1 MPPAQFG
8 LDETR
13 LDRIGTAICAAVAL
27 RRERL
32 QHGRL
37 VHMVENTARG
47 CTMHSRFHLG
57 EFRSQV
63 PLIGPLVTWAIDP
76 PDVRRRAVSNA
87 IGLALLRHCCPISTP
102 ATKWIDRCCR
112 KAWLARGQ
120 SALAFPLGAQAVI
133 RPNMIR
139 VILSFLVALLAV
151 PALAQQVS
159 DQPHTRV
166 ELIAQSRA
174 PAPGQPLTLGIKLSP
189 KAGWHT
195 YWINPGDAGAPTRA
209 EWTLPAGAAT
219 PPELQYPVPGTLV
232 VSGLMNHVYEKPSTL
247 VTTLAVPAGLA
258 AGSALPISVKVDW
271 LVCSAEQCVPEAA
284 TLSLPLVVGD
294 GAPDAAMAPQ
304 IADALAALPRP
315 LAATASWAK
324 IRATSGTRLVLSVP
338 MAGLDKIRSAW
349 FFPYGDAVITHVT
362 PQKVTIAGDAL
373 RIETDAGTPGPEGD
387 VTGVLRVEM
396 AGEAPMGFAI
406 IAKEGSVPGPGAA
419 LAASTGGSDQASG
432 GDGSDGGPG
441 LPLILLGA
449 VLGGL
454 ILNIMPCVFPILS
467 LKALALAKGNV
478 GAVQARNEALAYTA
492 GVVLVVTALG
502 GLVLALRAA
511 GSQVGWA
518 FQLQD
523 PRVIAFLLLLVTG
536 IALNLAGLFE
546 ITLTTGNLGQDKARS
561 GGVGGSFFTGALAA
575 FVATPCTGP
584 FMAGALGA
592 ALVLPTVQALSVFA
606 GLGFGLALP
615 FLLIGLVPALRRR
628 LPKPGAWMVR
638 LRAILSVPMFLT
650 ALALAWVLG
659 QQVGVNGMALGI
671 GGTLV
676 FGLFLWW
683 LGSRQ
688 HAGKGLAIPGGL
700 SLATIVAA
708 VLLVPTSAP
717 EGAANAATAAASELN
732 AVKFTPAALA
742 ELRGANKPVFL
753 YMTADWCLT
762 CKVNEK
768 GAMADPAVAASF
780 KAKGITVMEGDW
792 TRNDAAIS
800 AWLAD
805 HKRAGVPV
813 YVYYDGKGGE
823 TELPQILTADTLT
836 SLAV

>member
-1 MPPAQFG
+1 
-8 LDETR
+8 
-13 LDRIGTAICAAVAL
+13 
-27 RRERL
+27 
-32 QHGRL
+32 
-37 VHMVENTARG
+37 
-47 CTMHSRFHLG
+47 
-57 EFRSQV
+57 
-63 PLIGPLVTWAIDP
+63 
-76 PDVRRRAVSNA
+76 
-87 IGLALLRHCCPISTP
+87 
-102 ATKWIDRCCR
+102 
-112 KAWLARGQ
+112 
-120 SALAFPLGAQAVI
+120 
-133 RPNMIR
+133 MIR
-139 VILSFLVALLAV
+139 SLLSIVLALLAV
-151 PALAQQVS
+151 PALAAPVS

-166 ELIAQSRA
+166 ELIAQSSA
-174 PAPGQPLTLGIKLSP
+174 PAPGKALALGIVLTP
-189 KAGWHT
+189 RAGWHT
-195 YWINPGDAGAPTRA
+195 YWLNPGDAGAPTRV
-209 EWTLPAGAAT
+209 EWKLPVGVSA

-232 VSGLMNHVYEKPSTL
+232 VSGLMNHVYEKRNILLTE
-247 VTTLAVPAGLA
+247 LAVPARLA
-258 AGSALPISVKVDW
+258 AGSAFPIAVQVDW
-271 LVCSAEQCVPEAA
+271 LVCSHEQCVPESA

-294 GAPDAAMAPQ
+294 GADDAAMAPQ
-304 IADALAALPRP
+304 IAEGRAALPRP
-315 LAATASWAK
+315 LAATATWA
-324 IRATSGTRLVLSVP
+324 RQGTRFVLSVP
-338 MAGLDKIRSAW
+338 MAGLDKVRSAW
-349 FFPYGDAVITHVT
+349 FFPTSDAVITHVT

-373 RIETDAGTPGPEGD
+373 RIETDAGTPGPEGE

-406 IAKEGSVPGPGAA
+406 NAKQGSVPGAGAA
-419 LAASTGGSDQASG
+419 LAAGDLGVGGGG
-432 GDGSDGGPG
+432 GDGSGESLG

-454 ILNIMPCVFPILS
+454 ILNVMPCVFPILS

-478 GAVQARNEALAYTA
+478 GPAEARTEALAYTA

-561 GGVGGSFFTGALAA
+561 GGASGAFFTGALAA

-592 ALVLPTVQALSVFA
+592 ALVLPAVQALSVFA
-606 GLGFGLALP
+606 GLGLGLALP
-615 FLLIGLVPALRRR
+615 FLLIGFSPALRRR
-628 LPKPGAWMVR
+628 LPRPGAWMVR

-659 QQVGVNGMALGI
+659 QQVGVNGMALGL

-676 FGLFLWW
+676 FGLLLWW

-688 HAGKGLAIPGGL
+688 HGGKSLAIPGAL

-717 EGAANAATAAASELN
+717 EGAANAKSAAASELN

-742 ELRGANKPVFL
+742 ELRAQSKPVFL

-768 GAMADPAVAASF
+768 GAMADAAVAASF

-792 TRNDAAIS
+792 TRNDPAIS
-800 AWLAD
+800 AWLAE

-813 YVYYDGKGGE
+813 YVYYDPAGGE
-823 TELPQILTADTLT
+823 TELPQILTVDSLT
-836 SLAV
+836 ALKV